1 MKILGVCGSLRKG
14 SYNRMLLNAAIELAP
29 SGMEIEVY
37 DGLRELPHF
46 DQDFEKDPPAVVRA
60 LKAAVKQADGI
71 LFVTPEYNHSIP
83 GPLKNAI
90 DWLSRPPG
98 DNSLAHKQVAVFG
111 CGASTFG
118 AVRMQIAFR
127 EILFSLSVD
136 LLPRLEVIVFRAQER
151 FDENGKLIDQVTI
164 DVVKEA
170 LTLLKARIE
179 LAQRA
184 CAPNVAHA

>member
-46 DQDFEKDPPAVVRA
+46 DQDFEKDPPGVVRA

-184 CAPNVAHA
+184 CAQNVAHA